1 MSKIIG
7 PFDPL
12 GVTGRG
18 TPSKAVFD
26 AFRKTVYDY
35 YRRHGRTLPWRR
47 NPEPFRVFVSEIM
60 LQQTQVERVVQR
72 FEPFIDLFPD
82 FRSLAVSPLK
92 DILRA
97 WRGLGYNRRALFL
110 KSAAETIMRF
120 HGGSLPSRREEL
132 LALPGIG
139 EATASSIMVFAYNEP
154 LAFIETNVRTVFIH
168 FFFPRAERVR
178 DGDILPLVESAL
190 DRRNPRRWY
199 NALMDYGSMMKQT
212 LGNAGKKSALY
223 KRQAPFRDS
232 NRELRGRVLGA
243 LIENKSLCGEEL
255 LALLRV
261 DRKRLAKAVAELKE
275 EGFIREG
282 KGSYRLA

>member
-1 MSKIIG
+1 M
-7 PFDPL
+7 
-12 GVTGRG
+12 GVAGGG
-18 TPSKAVFD
+18 TPSKTVLD
-26 AFRKTVYDY
+26 AFRRTVYGY
-35 YRRHGRTLPWRR
+35 YKRHGRTLPWRR
-47 NPEPFRVFVSEIM
+47 NPEPYGVFVSELM

-72 FEPFIDLFPD
+72 FERFVDLFPD
-82 FRSLAVSPLK
+82 FRSLAESPLK

-110 KSAAETIMRF
+110 KSAAEAIMRF
-120 HGGSLPSRREEL
+120 HGGRLPSRREDL
-132 LALPGIG
+132 LALPGVG
-139 EATASSIMVFAYNEP
+139 QATASSIMVFAYNEP
-154 LAFIETNVRTVFIH
+154 LAFIETNIRTVFIH

-178 DGDILPLVESAL
+178 DGDILPLVESAI

-212 LGNAGKKSALY
+212 LGNAGKRSTVY
-223 KRQAPFRDS
+223 KKQAPFRNS

-243 LIENKSLCGEEL
+243 LIENKSLSGEDL
-255 LALLRV
+255 LTLLRA
-261 DRKRLAKAVAELKE
+261 DRMRLAKAVAQLKD